1 MADETPDSSD
11 DAPTGNGLPGDGVA
25 GDDIVEPRP
34 DPAAGGNVGN
44 VRPLDIQEEMRQS
57 YLTYAM
63 SVIVSRAL
71 PDVRD
76 GLKPSQRRILAA
88 MRDLNLNPGGSTTKC
103 SKIVGETMGNYHPH
117 GDGAIYPTLAR
128 MAQPWVMRGELI
140 AKQGNF
146 GSLAGLPPA
155 QMRYT
160 EAKLAPLAS
169 EMLRDIDKDT
179 VDFVQTYDQKGLE
192 PTVLPARYP
201 NLLVNGST
209 GIAVGMATSIP
220 PHNLGEV
227 CRGVAALIDDPTLT
241 VESLMEYIPGPD
253 FPTGGVICGRMG
265 ILQGYKTGRSTLAL
279 RARTRFETKGRQETI
294 VVTEIPYMET
304 RDRIREKLEQVA
316 KEGRVEGISRVTDFT
331 DRKTPPWQAEIHI
344 DLKRDADRDVVLN
357 QLFKFSPLQ
366 TTVSVILLALV
377 GQRPRTLSLR
387 EILLEFVRHR
397 VDVTRR
403 RTEYQLAAAK
413 ARKHTV
419 EGLLIA
425 QSNIDEVIKTIRAS
439 PSRDAARDRLQD
451 IKVPAELIARAL
463 GDGFDLFQ
471 EEKGTAETYSLSR
484 KQADAIVQMQLG
496 SLANLEREQLGG
508 EYATL
513 IANIRE
519 FLRLLADEANLR
531 SVVRSDVLE
540 LAEKYGD
547 ERRTE
552 IDPTELGNV
561 DIGDLIAEEPMVVT
575 ISARGYVKRTP
586 LSVYQAQNRGGKGV
600 RGAAKSDEE
609 DPVEHL
615 FVSSTHDWL
624 LFFTDKGKVYWRK
637 VYDLPFGS
645 RIAKGRALVNLLQ
658 LSDAGEKVANCLAV
672 GEFPDDEYLIMA
684 TRNGTVKKTAL
695 SAYGR
700 PLRGGIIA
708 INLDEGDELIDVRI
722 VGGAGSTADDVVLAT
737 RTGMSIRF
745 SHEDARPMG
754 RATRGV
760 RGIRLQTDDE
770 VVGLVVA
777 DSSLRLLTLS
787 EKGLG
792 KRTPFGLGELP
803 DEPDEGED
811 AVGTDA
817 VGTDAVGTDD
827 AEPDQD
833 EAEDAPAASSNA
845 RYRRQKRG
853 GKGLRDLRVTAKTG
867 PVISVS
873 AVADDDEVLMM
884 TAAGKIQRIR
894 AADIRETGR
903 NAQGVRCIRLDD
915 GDTLASVARIP
926 AELVEAELTDAEAAE
941 ATAGVVEPA
950 LEQPVGEPIAVPP
963 TADVV
968 VPEDA
973 DGEI

>member
-1 MADETPDSSD
+1 MADDLPD
-11 DAPTGNGLPGDGVA
+11 DAPDTPLIEGGAPA
-25 GDDIVEPRP
+25 ERVEPRVIP
-34 DPAAGGNVGN
+34 EVGN
-44 VRPLDIQEEMRQS
+44 VRPLDIQDEMRQS

-88 MRDLNLNPGGSTTKC
+88 MRDLNLTPGGSTTKC

-160 EAKLAPLAS
+160 EAKLAPLAQ
-169 EMLRDIDKDT
+169 EMLRDLDKDT
-179 VDFVQTYDQKGLE
+179 VDFVQTYDQKGTE
-192 PTVLPARYP
+192 PTVLPGRYP

-227 CRGVAALIDDPTLT
+227 CRAVTALIDDPDIG
-241 VESLMEYIPGPD
+241 VEELMEHVPGPD
-253 FPTGGVICGRMG
+253 FPTGGVICGRAG
-265 ILQGYKTGRSTLAL
+265 ILQGYRTGRSTLTL
-279 RARTRFETKGRQETI
+279 RARTKFETKGRTETI

-316 KEGRVEGISRVTDFT
+316 KEGRVEGIARVTDFT
-331 DRKTPPWQAEIHI
+331 DRKTPPWRAEIHI

-357 QLFKFSPLQ
+357 QLYKFSPLQ

-377 GQRPRTLSLR
+377 GQRPQTLSLR

-403 RTEYQLAAAK
+403 RTEHQLAAAR

-425 QSNIDEVIKTIRAS
+425 QVDIDQVIRTIRDS
-439 PSRDAARDRLQD
+439 GSREEAKERLQE
-451 IKVPAELIARAL
+451 IQVAAELVARAL
-463 GDGFDLFQ
+463 GDGFDLFL
-471 EEKGTAETYSLSR
+471 EEKGAAETYSLSR
-484 KQADAIVQMQLG
+484 RQADAIVQMQLG

-513 IANIRE
+513 IESIRE
-519 FLRLLADEANLR
+519 FRRLLSDESNLR
-531 SVVRSDVLE
+531 SVVRADMVE
-540 LAEKYGD
+540 LADKYGD
-547 ERRTE
+547 DRRTE

-586 LSVYQAQNRGGKGV
+586 LSVYQAQNRGGKGI
-600 RGAAKSDEE
+600 RGARTDEE

-637 VYDLPFGS
+637 VYDLPFGN
-645 RIAKGRALVNLLQ
+645 RTAKGRALVNLLQ
-658 LSDAGEKVANCLAV
+658 LSDAIETVANCLAV
-672 GEFPDDEYLIMA
+672 GEFPDDLFLLMA

-708 INLDEGDELIDVRI
+708 INLDEGDALIDVRI
-722 VGGAGSTADDVVLAT
+722 VGGAGDAADDVILAT

-760 RGIRLQTDDE
+760 RGINLRGDDE

-777 DSSLRLLTLS
+777 DPDLRLLTVS

-792 KRTPFGLGELP
+792 KRTPFGS
-803 DEPDEGED
+803 
-811 AVGTDA
+811 AVA
-817 VGTDAVGTDD
+817 AAAEDD
-827 AEPDQD
+827 AETEDDAAETP
-833 EAEDAPAASSNA
+833 ETEDAPATSSNA

-853 GKGLRDLRVTAKTG
+853 GKGLRDLRVTDKTG
-867 PVISVS
+867 PVIAVA
-873 AVADDDEVLMM
+873 AVADGDDVLMM

-894 AADIRETGR
+894 AADVRETGR
-903 NAQGVRCIRLDD
+903 NAQGVRCIRLDG
-915 GDTLASVARIP
+915 GDSLASIARIP
-926 AELVEAELTDAEAAE
+926 AELVELEADAAAE
-941 ATAGVVEPA
+941 PGGVVEPA
-950 LEQPVGEPIAVPP
+950 LEVPVGEPVPVPP
-963 TADVV
+963 PADAATVAR
-968 VPEDA
+968 PDDA
-973 DGEI
+973 G

>member
-1 MADETPDSSD
+1 MADETPESSQ
-11 DAPTGNGLPGDGVA
+11 DALTGDE
-25 GDDIVEPRP
+25 IVEPRP
-34 DPAAGGNVGN
+34 DPAAGGNVGK
-44 VRPLDIQEEMRQS
+44 VRPLDIQDEMRTS

-76 GLKPSQRRILAA
+76 GLKPSQRRILVA
-88 MRDLNLNPGGSTTKC
+88 MRDLNLSPGGSTTKC
-103 SKIVGETMGNYHPH
+103 AGIVGETMKRYHPH

-160 EAKLAPLAS
+160 EAKLAPLAT
-169 EMLRDIDKDT
+169 EMLRDLDKDT
-179 VDFVQTYDQKGLE
+179 VDFADNYDGKYEE
-192 PTVLPARYP
+192 PTVLPSRYP

-227 CRGVAALIDDPTLT
+227 CRAVAALIDDPDLAA
-241 VESLMEYIPGPD
+241 EALMEYVPGPD

-265 ILQGYKTGRSTLAL
+265 ILQGYKTGRSTLTL
-279 RARTRFETKGRQETI
+279 RARTKFETKGRQETI

-316 KEGRVEGISRVTDFT
+316 KEGRVEGISRVTDYT
-331 DRKTPPWQAEIHI
+331 DRKTPPWRAEIHI

-357 QLFKFSPLQ
+357 QLFKYSPLQ

-377 GQRPRTLSLR
+377 GQRPRTLGLR

-403 RTEYQLAAAK
+403 RTEYQLAADK

-419 EGLLIA
+419 EGLLVA
-425 QSNIDEVIKTIRAS
+425 QVDIDEIIRTIRAS
-439 PSRDAARDRLQD
+439 PSREEARNRLQE
-451 IKVPAELIARAL
+451 IQVASELIERAL

-471 EEKGTAETYSLSR
+471 EEKGVAETYSLSR
-484 KQADAIVQMQLG
+484 KQADAIVSMQLG

-508 EYATL
+508 EYAEL
-513 IANIRE
+513 IQNIRE
-519 FLRLLADEANLR
+519 YLRLLSDEANLR
-531 SVVRSDVLE
+531 AVVRADMVE
-540 LAEKYGD
+540 LAEKFGD

-552 IDPTELGNV
+552 IDPNELGNV

-586 LSVYQAQNRGGKGV
+586 LSVYQAQNRGGKGIK
-600 RGAAKSDEE
+600 GAKTDEE

-658 LSDAGEKVANCLAV
+658 LSDAGEQVANCLAV
-672 GEFPDDEYLIMA
+672 GQFPDDQYLIMA

-722 VGGAGSTADDVVLAT
+722 VGGKGATADDVVLAT
-737 RTGMSIRF
+737 KTGMSIRF

-760 RGIRLQTDDE
+760 RGINLSKDDE

-777 DSSLRLLTLS
+777 EPDLRLLTLS

-803 DEPDEGED
+803 DADDVDEPDADDVTAE
-811 AVGTDA
+811 AV
-817 VGTDAVGTDD
+817 DD
-827 AEPDQD
+827 
-833 EAEDAPAASSNA
+833 AEDAPATSGNA

-853 GKGLRDLRVTAKTG
+853 GKGLRDLRVTEKTG
-867 PVISVS
+867 PVMAVA

-884 TAAGKIQRIR
+884 TSAGKIQRIR
-894 AADIRETGR
+894 ARDIRETGR
-903 NAQGVRCIRLDD
+903 NAQGVRCIRLDA

-926 AELVEAELTDAEAAE
+926 ADLVEPELADAEAAAE
-941 ATAGVVEPA
+941 EGGVVEPA
-950 LEQPVGEPIAVPP
+950 LEQPVGEPIPVPP
-963 TADVV
+963 EFPTD
-968 VPEDA
+968 
-973 DGEI
+973 DGKPGA

>member
-1 MADETPDSSD
+1 M
-11 DAPTGNGLPGDGVA
+11 TGDQ
-25 GDDIVEPRP
+25 IVEERP
-34 DPAAGGNVGN
+34 DPALSGNVGN
-44 VRPLDIQEEMRQS
+44 VRPLDIQDEMRTS

-76 GLKPSQRRILAA
+76 GLKPSQRRILVA

-103 SKIVGETMGNYHPH
+103 SKIVGQTMGSYHPH

-160 EAKLAPLAS
+160 EAKMSSLATEL
-169 EMLRDIDKDT
+169 LRDIDKDT
-179 VDFVQTYDQKGLE
+179 VDFVQTYDQKGTE
-192 PTVLPARYP
+192 PTVLPSRYP

-227 CRGVAALIDDPTLT
+227 CRGVAALIDDPMLS
-241 VESLMEYIPGPD
+241 VEGLMEHIPGPD

-265 ILQGYKTGRSTLAL
+265 ILQGYRTGRSTLTL

-331 DRKTPPWQAEIHI
+331 DRKTAPWQAEIHI

-366 TTVSVILLALV
+366 STVSVILLALV
-377 GQRPRTLSLR
+377 GQRPKTLSLR

-397 VDVTRR
+397 VDVIRR
-403 RTEYQLAAAK
+403 RTEHQLAAAK

-439 PSRDAARDRLQD
+439 PSRDEARNRLQD
-451 IKVPAELIARAL
+451 IQVPAELIARAL
-463 GDGFDLFQ
+463 GDGFDLFL
-471 EEKGTAETYSLSR
+471 EEKGKADTYSLSR
-484 KQADAIVQMQLG
+484 KQADAIVSMQLG

-508 EYATL
+508 EYAEL
-513 IANIRE
+513 IDSIRE
-519 FLRLLADEANLR
+519 FLRLLSDETHLRAVVKADM
-531 SVVRSDVLE
+531 LE
-540 LAEKYGD
+540 LAERFGD

-575 ISARGYVKRTP
+575 ISSRGYVKRTP

-600 RGAAKSDEE
+600 KGTKTDEE

-658 LSDAGEKVANCLAV
+658 LSDAGENVANCLAV
-672 GEFPDDEYLIMA
+672 GEFPDDQYLIMA

-722 VGGAGSTADDVVLAT
+722 VREGDDVVLAT
-737 RTGMSIRF
+737 KTGMSIRF

-760 RGIRLQTDDE
+760 RGINLQQDDE

-777 DSSLRLLTLS
+777 DPDLRLLTLS

-803 DEPDEGED
+803 D
-811 AVGTDA
+811 AS
-817 VGTDAVGTDD
+817 DD
-827 AEPDQD
+827 AEEDDATDGSDAADD
-833 EAEDAPAASSNA
+833 ESGENGDAPVASGNA

-853 GKGLRDLRVTAKTG
+853 GKGLRDLKVTAKTG
-867 PVISVS
+867 PVISVA

-894 AADIRETGR
+894 ARDIRETGR
-903 NAQGVRCIRLDD
+903 NAQGVRCIRLDS

-926 AELVEAELTDAEAAE
+926 AELVEAELTDAEVAVE
-941 ATAGVVEPA
+941 TEGVVEPA
-950 LEQPVGEPIAVPP
+950 LERPADEPVAVPP
-963 TADVV
+963 PADVV
-968 VPEDA
+968 VDPTAESDES
-973 DGEI
+973 DD